1 MFLSRFL
8 LFTRSIT
15 MLPYGQYE
23 ADDPYLFEGD
33 IKLTRGQYHSIF
45 HGIHLFSAREG
56 RNWPN
61 GTVPY
66 VFSFKGFSKNKR
78 KKVLKAMK
86 TFHKHTC
93 IRFKKKTIHDKYYI
107 NISEHNKS
115 DECSSYIGRVWKG
128 GQDVTLSS
136 GCMIQGMYVLN

>member
-8 LFTRSIT
+8 LFTLSIT
-15 MLPYGQYE
+15 MLPFGQYE

-33 IKLTRGQYHSIF
+33 IKLTRGQYFSIF

-56 RNWPN
+56 GNWPN

-66 VFSFKGFSKNKR
+66 VFSFRVKSRR

-86 TFHKHTC
+86 TFHENTC
-93 IRFKKKTIHDKYYI
+93 IRFKKKTSQDKYYL
-107 NISEHNKS
+107 NISEHNKD
-115 DECSSYIGRVWKG
+115 DECSSHVGKMFWDG
-128 GQDVTLSS
+128 GQRVTLTS
-136 GCMIQGMYVLN
+136 GCFRQGT

>member
-8 LFTRSIT
+8 LFTRLIT

-33 IKLTRGQYHSIF
+33 IKLTRGQYLSIF
-45 HGIHLFSAREG
+45 YGIHLFSAREG
-56 RNWPN
+56 GNWPN

-66 VFSFKGFSKNKR
+66 VFSFRIKSR
-78 KKVLKAMK
+78 REHVLKAMK
-86 TFHKHTC
+86 TFHKYTC
-93 IRFKKKTIHDKYYI
+93 IRFKKKTSYDKFYI

-115 DECSSYIGRVWKG
+115 DECSSYIGNLMWDG
-128 GQDVTLSS
+128 GQHVTLTS
-136 GCMIQGMYVLN
+136 GCFRQGM

>member
-8 LFTRSIT
+8 VFTRSIT
-15 MLPYGQYE
+15 MLPFGQYE

-33 IKLTRGQYHSIF
+33 IKLTRGQYLSIF
-45 HGIHLFSAREG
+45 YGINLFSAREG

-93 IRFKKKTIHDKYYI
+93 IRFKKKTSQDKYYL

-115 DECSSYIGRVWKG
+115 NECSSHVGKMFWNG
-128 GQDVTLSS
+128 GQR
-136 GCMIQGMYVLN
+136 CNFNKRMF

>member
-8 LFTRSIT
+8 LFTYSIT
-15 MLPYGQYE
+15 MLPYGHYE

-33 IKLTRGQYHSIF
+33 IKLTRGQYLSIF
-45 HGIHLFSAREG
+45 YGIHLFSAREG
-56 RNWPN
+56 GNWPN

-66 VFSFKGFSKNKR
+66 VFSFREKSRR

-93 IRFKKKTIHDKYYI
+93 IRFKKKTIHDKYYL

-115 DECSSYIGRVWKG
+115 DECSSYIGNLMWDG
-128 GQDVTLSS
+128 GQHVTLTS
-136 GCMIQGMYVLN
+136 GCFRQGM